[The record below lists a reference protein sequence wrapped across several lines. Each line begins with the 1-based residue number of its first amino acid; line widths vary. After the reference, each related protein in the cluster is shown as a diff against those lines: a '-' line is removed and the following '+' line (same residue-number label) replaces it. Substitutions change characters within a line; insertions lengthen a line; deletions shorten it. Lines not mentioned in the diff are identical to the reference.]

1 MPSALN
7 VMFRTAN
14 FHLWRITQTQ
24 LHWKRKMYNKI
35 FKLMLCFHLLMKNV
49 AETLLEINNL
59 HYRPPPCFIYNLQ
72 PGHEHSVL
80 RRPHNVTVVSWCLG
94 GNMGARQCE
103 LSLLKIKWV
112 VLYFKPHYASAWL
125 SGWGEYLW
133 LLGSCP
139 CPCQRFHL
147 MRYIIFTSHFM
158 AFRILKS
165 TRGAGVPSASVQYN
179 FECRY
184 HHMTSRCI

>member
-1 MPSALN
+1 MSCLELLTFICVILLKHNCTGKEKCITKFVNCCFAFTFSWKMSLKPCWKLIIYTIGHPHASFIICNQAMNTQYSGGLT
-7 VMFRTAN
+7 MLLW
-14 FHLWRITQTQ
+14 FHDVW
-24 LHWKRKMYNKI
+24 
-35 FKLMLCFHLLMKNV
+35 V
-49 AETLLEINNL
+49 EI
-59 HYRPPPCFIYNLQ
+59 
-72 PGHEHSVL
+72 
-80 RRPHNVTVVSWCLG
+80 W
-94 GNMGARQCE
+94 E

-112 VLYFKPHYASAWL
+112 VLYFKPHSASAWL
-125 SGWGEYLW
+125 SGRGGYLW

-165 TRGAGVPSASVQYN
+165 TLGAGVPSASVQYN

-184 HHMTSRCI
+184 HHMMSRCI